1 MTPAEVRQG
10 LQLMRNYYAKD
21 GQPRM
26 LNDAQWGVY
35 IAGLMPFTPADLE
48 RATNQ
53 WMQTSQ
59 FFPMLSE
66 LLAILR
72 PPVDLKAAA
81 AIAWG
86 VVEKAIRQAGSYQG
100 VTFEQGVIGECVR
113 QVFGTW
119 QRACAFEFDSP
130 GWAIR
135 RQSFMAV
142 FPEVARHEHGPV
154 TLNGLQGHGYPMLIG
169 AVPGVPAPALPL
181 PDGSQVMSRA
191 DAKTTLAE
199 IQKMWNAKRL
209 GDGGEQG
216 AA

>member
-1 MTPAEVRQG
+1 MIPPHVKKTLDVLAA
-10 LQLMRNYYAKD
+10 YYADKEGNAHRLNPVQVTVYCD
-21 GQPRM
+21 GLAKYDEATLQAAARQYM
-26 LNDAQWGVY
+26 R
-35 IAGLMPFTPADLE
+35 AGT
-48 RATNQ
+48 
-53 WMQTSQ
+53 
-59 FFPMLSE
+59 FFPKLSE
-66 LLAILR
+66 LLNIIA

-169 AVPGVPAPALPL
+169 AVQGVPLPSLNPPPSDL
-181 PDGSQVMSRA
+181 PSRSEA
-191 DAKTTLAE
+191 SNLLDKLRRDWQRKQ
-199 IQKMWNAKRL
+199 I